1 MYDNR
6 IRILAGVAVL
16 FATGC
21 LGPQQPA
28 ISLSKKVHIPDKSVV
43 IFFIDGLDRTRM
55 MGLLEAGTLP
65 NINKYF
71 VEGGVG
77 VRHAV
82 TSIPAITYPNSVS
95 LLTGCFP
102 GHHGIMGNLWFDR
115 CTMEIPD
122 YIHADSFR
130 SVNKHFDRRT
140 IYEVLH
146 DHFTV
151 SVQFHTRRGVTHTF
165 DNLITTAIDWY
176 THNFSAVDRRVGY
189 TLNNVIR
196 LANREKRWPTV
207 MTYYFPGVDE
217 TGHRFSS
224 ASRRYDEAL
233 MTADHSIGIVCDAII
248 ASKLADR
255 TYFVLTTDH
264 AHVPTPADRHFDLA
278 RWLEQEYDLRVRGK
292 RLKSKSYERRLR
304 QLNKYDA
311 ILFTDAGRRAL
322 IHLSGRGGW
331 YSRPEPETV
340 LDLAEAFSQLPA
352 IGLTTWCD
360 EHSKVQVRSPTGAAL
375 VERKIEA
382 ETALYRLTIDGTDPL
397 GYTADPTLREYVAA
411 GWHDSRSWLAA
422 TVETAYPDF
431 VPQVVEM
438 FDSPRAGDIVLFAA
452 ENWAFDEWQS
462 GHGSCSARDMH
473 VPMYFAGPDLPAG
486 TQIDYARNVDI
497 MPTILDLLGEAHRLS
512 DIEPIDGRSVAEE
525 LRRAENQLPESA
537 RSPSDSGE
545 LLSDPLPQPRNVR
558 RGRLAAVGLDR

>member
-1 MYDNR
+1 M
-6 IRILAGVAVL
+6 LTSAALLLGS
-16 FATGC
+16 GC
-21 LGPQQPA
+21 LAPQQPS
-28 ISLSKKVHIPDKSVV
+28 IRLSAKVEIPKRAAV
-43 IFFIDGLDRTRM
+43 IFFVDGLDRTRM
-55 MGLLEAGTLP
+55 MGLLEAGELP
-65 NINKYF
+65 NIAKYF

-82 TSIPAITYPNSVS
+82 TSMPAITYPNSVS

-115 CTMEIPD
+115 RTMEIPD

-130 SVNKHFDRRT
+130 SVNEHFDRPT

-165 DNLITTAIDWY
+165 DNLMPTAIDWY

-189 TLNNVIR
+189 TLTDVIR
-196 LANREKRWPTV
+196 LANREQRWPTV

-217 TGHRFSS
+217 TGHRYSS
-224 ASRRYDEAL
+224 ASRPYDEAL
-233 MTADHSIGIVCDAII
+233 MTADHSIGIVCDAIN

-278 RWLEQEYDLRVRGK
+278 RWLEQEHDMRVWGK
-292 RLKSKSYERRLR
+292 RLKSKSYDQRLKKLA
-304 QLNKYDA
+304 QYDA

-322 IHLSGRGGW
+322 IHLRGRGGW
-331 YSRPEPETV
+331 YSRPEPKTV

-352 IGLTTWCD
+352 IGLTTWRD
-360 EHSKVQVRSPTGAAL
+360 EHSKVQVRSHSGSAFI
-375 VERKIEA
+375 ERKIEA
-382 ETALYRLTIDGTDPL
+382 HTTLYRLKIDGTDPL
-397 GYTADPTLREYVAA
+397 GYSTDPTLREFVAA
-411 GWHDSRSWLAA
+411 GWHDSRTWLAA
-422 TVETAYPDF
+422 TIETAYPDF

-452 ENWAFDEWQS
+452 EDWAFDEWQS
-462 GHGSCSARDMH
+462 GHGSCLARDMH
-473 VPMYFAGPDLPAG
+473 VPMYFAGPDLHAG
-486 TQIDYARNVDI
+486 AQIEYARNVDI
-497 MPTILDLLGEAHRLS
+497 MPTILDLLGEAHRLN

-545 LLSDPLPQPRNVR
+545 LLSDPLPQPSNVR
-558 RGRLAAVGLDR
+558 RGHLAAVGLDR

>member
-1 MYDNR
+1 M
-6 IRILAGVAVL
+6 
-16 FATGC
+16 
-21 LGPQQPA
+21 
-28 ISLSKKVHIPDKSVV
+28 
-43 IFFIDGLDRTRM
+43 IFFVDGLDRTRM
-55 MGLLEAGTLP
+55 VGLLEAGELP

-77 VRHAV
+77 VQHAV
-82 TSIPAITYPNSVS
+82 TSMPAITYPNSVS

-102 GHHGIMGNLWFDR
+102 GHHDIMGNLWFDR
-115 CTMEIPD
+115 QTLEIPD

-130 SVNKHFDRRT
+130 SVNEHFDRRT

-165 DNLITTAIDWY
+165 DNLVPTAIDWY

-189 TLNNVIR
+189 TLTDVIR
-196 LANREKRWPTV
+196 LANREQRWPTV

-217 TGHRFSS
+217 TGHRYSS
-224 ASRRYDEAL
+224 ASRPYDEAL
-233 MTADHSIGIVCDAII
+233 MTADHSIGIVCDAIN

-278 RWLEQEYDLRVRGK
+278 RWLEQEYDLRVLGK

-304 QLNKYDA
+304 QLTQYDA
-311 ILFTDAGRRAL
+311 ILFTDAGRRAV
-322 IHLSGRGGW
+322 IHLRGRGGW
-331 YSRPEPETV
+331 YSRPEQDVVPEFV
-340 LDLAEAFSQLPA
+340 EALSQSPA
-352 IGLTTWCD
+352 IGLTVWRD
-360 EHSKVQVRSPTGAAL
+360 ERSQVQARSHSGSAFI
-375 VERKIEA
+375 ERKIEA
-382 ETALYRLTIDGTDPL
+382 DTTLYRLKIDGTDPL
-397 GYTADPTLREYVAA
+397 GYSTDPTLREYVAA

-438 FDSPRAGDIVLFAA
+438 FDSPRAGDVVLFAA
-452 ENWAFDEWQS
+452 EDWAFDEWQS
-462 GHGSCSARDMH
+462 GHGSCLARDMH

-486 TQIDYARNVDI
+486 TRIDYARNVDI

-525 LRRAENQLPESA
+525 LRRAENQIRESV
-537 RSPSDSGE
+537 RSLSDSGE

>member
-1 MYDNR
+1 M
-6 IRILAGVAVL
+6 LTSAALLLGS
-16 FATGC
+16 GC
-21 LGPQQPA
+21 LAPQQPS
-28 ISLSKKVHIPDKSVV
+28 IRLSAKVEIPKRAAV
-43 IFFIDGLDRTRM
+43 IFFVDGLDRTRM
-55 MGLLEAGTLP
+55 MGLLEAGELP

-82 TSIPAITYPNSVS
+82 TSMPAITYPNSVS

-115 CTMEIPD
+115 RTMEIPD

-130 SVNKHFDRRT
+130 SVNKHFDRCT

-165 DNLITTAIDWY
+165 DNLMPTAIDWY

-189 TLNNVIR
+189 TLTDVIR
-196 LANREKRWPTV
+196 LANREQRWPTV

-217 TGHRFSS
+217 TGHRYSS
-224 ASRRYDEAL
+224 ASRPYDEAL
-233 MTADHSIGIVCDAII
+233 MTADHSIGIVCDAIN

-278 RWLEQEYDLRVRGK
+278 RWLEQEHDMRVRGK
-292 RLKSKSYERRLR
+292 RLKSKSYDQRLKKLA
-304 QLNKYDA
+304 QYDA

-322 IHLSGRGGW
+322 IHLRGRGGW
-331 YSRPEPETV
+331 YSRPEPEVV
-340 LDLAEAFSQLPA
+340 LEFVEALSQLPA
-352 IGLTTWCD
+352 IGLTVWRD
-360 EHSKVQVRSPTGAAL
+360 ERSQVQARSHSGSAFI
-375 VERKIEA
+375 ERKIEA
-382 ETALYRLTIDGTDPL
+382 DTTLYRLKIDGTDPL
-397 GYTADPTLREYVAA
+397 GYSTDPTLREFVAA
-411 GWHDSRSWLAA
+411 GWHDSRTWLAA
-422 TVETAYPDF
+422 TIETAYPDF

-452 ENWAFDEWQS
+452 EDWAFDEWQG
-462 GHGSCSARDMH
+462 GHGSCLARDMH

-486 TQIDYARNVDI
+486 AQIEYARNVDI
-497 MPTILDLLGEAHRLS
+497 MPTILDLLGEAHRLN

-558 RGRLAAVGLDR
+558 RGHLAAVGLDR

>member
-1 MYDNR
+1 M
-6 IRILAGVAVL
+6 LTSAALLLGS
-16 FATGC
+16 GC
-21 LGPQQPA
+21 LAPQQPS
-28 ISLSKKVHIPDKSVV
+28 IRLSANVEIPSTAAV
-43 IFFIDGLDRTRM
+43 IFFVDGLDRTRM
-55 MGLLEAGTLP
+55 MGLLEAGELP
-65 NINKYF
+65 NIQKYF

-82 TSIPAITYPNSVS
+82 TSMPAITYPNSVS

-115 CTMEIPD
+115 QTLEIPD

-130 SVNKHFDRRT
+130 SVNEHFDRPT

-165 DNLITTAIDWY
+165 DNLMPTAIDWY

-189 TLNNVIR
+189 TLTDVIR
-196 LANREKRWPTV
+196 LANREQRWPTV

-217 TGHRFSS
+217 TGHRYSS
-224 ASRRYDEAL
+224 ASRPYDEAL
-233 MTADHSIGIVCDAII
+233 MTADHSIGIVCDAIN

-264 AHVPTPADRHFDLA
+264 AHVPTPADRHLDLA
-278 RWLEQEYDLRVRGK
+278 RWLEQEHDMRVCGK
-292 RLKSKSYERRLR
+292 RLKSKSYDQRLKKLA
-304 QLNKYDA
+304 QYDA

-322 IHLSGRGGW
+322 IHLRGRGGW

-352 IGLTTWCD
+352 IGLTTWRD

-382 ETALYRLTIDGTDPL
+382 ETTLYRLAIDGTDPL

-422 TVETAYPDF
+422 TAATAYPDF

-462 GHGSCSARDMH
+462 GHGSCLARDMH
-473 VPMYFAGPDLPAG
+473 VPMYFAGPGLPAG
-486 TQIDYARNVDI
+486 AQIDYARNVDI
-497 MPTILDLLGEAHRLS
+497 MPTILDLLGEIHRLS
-512 DIEPIDGRSVAEE
+512 DFEPIDGRSVAEE
-525 LRRAENQLPESA
+525 LRRAENQIQKST
-537 RSPSDSGE
+537 RSLSDSDE
-545 LLSDPLPQPRNVR
+545 LLSDPLP
-558 RGRLAAVGLDR
+558 

>member
-1 MYDNR
+1 M
-6 IRILAGVAVL
+6 LTSAALLLGS
-16 FATGC
+16 GC
-21 LGPQQPA
+21 LAPQQPS
-28 ISLSKKVHIPDKSVV
+28 IRLSAKVEIPKRAAV
-43 IFFIDGLDRTRM
+43 IFFVDGLDRTRM
-55 MGLLEAGTLP
+55 MGLLEAGELP

-82 TSIPAITYPNSVS
+82 TSMPAITYPNSVS

-115 CTMEIPD
+115 RTMEIPD

-165 DNLITTAIDWY
+165 DNLMPTAIDWY

-189 TLNNVIR
+189 TLTDVIR
-196 LANREKRWPTV
+196 LANREQRWPTV

-217 TGHRFSS
+217 TGHRYSS
-224 ASRRYDEAL
+224 ASRPYDEAL
-233 MTADHSIGIVCDAII
+233 MTADHSIGIVCDAIN

-278 RWLEQEYDLRVRGK
+278 RWLEQEQDMRVRGK
-292 RLKSKSYERRLR
+292 RLKSKSYDQRLKKLA
-304 QLNKYDA
+304 QYDA

-322 IHLSGRGGW
+322 IHLRGRGGW
-331 YSRPEPETV
+331 YSRPEPEVV
-340 LDLAEAFSQLPA
+340 LEFVEALSQLPA
-352 IGLTTWCD
+352 IGLTVWRD
-360 EHSKVQVRSPTGAAL
+360 ERSQVQARSHSGSAFI
-375 VERKIEA
+375 ERKIEA
-382 ETALYRLTIDGTDPL
+382 LTTLYRLKIDGTDPL
-397 GYTADPTLREYVAA
+397 GYSTDPTLREFVAA
-411 GWHDSRSWLAA
+411 GWHDSRTWLAA
-422 TVETAYPDF
+422 TIETAYPDF

-452 ENWAFDEWQS
+452 ENWAFDEWQ
-462 GHGSCSARDMH
+462 GAHGSCLARDMH
-473 VPMYFAGPDLPAG
+473 VPMYFAGPDLPVGA
-486 TQIDYARNVDI
+486 QIEYARNVDI
-497 MPTILDLLGEAHRLS
+497 MPTILDLLGEAHRLN

-558 RGRLAAVGLDR
+558 RGHLAAVGLDR